1 MIQTGTP
8 SVGPVLKGCFFLPS
22 FQVCRLLSEVLSM
35 SQPSVRASQEIWSMA
50 RAFVDPASQRP
61 LKE

>member
-8 SVGPVLKGCFFLPS
+8 RVGPVLKASKFA
-22 FQVCRLLSEVLSM
+22 VLLSEVLSM
-35 SQPSVRASQEIWSMA
+35 SQPSVRASQEISRMA
-50 RAFVDPASQRP
+50 RVFVDPASQRP